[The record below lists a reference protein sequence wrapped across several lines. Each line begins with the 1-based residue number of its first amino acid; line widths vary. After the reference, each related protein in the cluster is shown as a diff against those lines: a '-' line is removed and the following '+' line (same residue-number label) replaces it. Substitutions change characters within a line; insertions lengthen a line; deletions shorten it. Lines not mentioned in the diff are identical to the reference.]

1 MNETI
6 KNPIN
11 PYYKLSK
18 SMGIIASYIFICIVV
33 IYLYY
38 QIYLASTNQ
47 KSFTKNIAYNIIT
60 IVVPII
66 FILLLI
72 VFTSFERD
80 FASLF
85 IFASLFFCTLIFTI
99 YYFLKTKVSAYIFND
114 YLLNTII
121 ILSILI
127 GLSIIFTIFSGT
139 LRKLNGWTG
148 FLANLLFYIP
158 CLIRDFIKEIIS
170 EYNTSSNTVLI
181 LFIIEIFLIMMYFF
195 VIPIINNKTLPDK
208 TVILSD
214 PVMLNTE
221 ITLPKVLKG
230 SDSNFAISMWIYLN
244 SMPNTKQSYTKETV
258 IYNYYNNDKS
268 LINRPHIKISYLNN
282 ERGSNDFIM
291 QVGKTKYKI
300 SLPLQKWNNFVI
312 NYVTS
317 KPEILEKTLKTK
329 KYSDG
334 VYKGQLK
341 TNSDGTTVR
350 NGSGKHTYTTKDIY
364 EGQWLNDEKSGLGTY
379 TTNSSGTVED
389 GIWFAGEKTHK
400 IAYNNDIKT
409 DKFSGNGTI
418 TEISTSNIYT
428 GDFKDGVKHGYGK
441 LTKSDAT
448 TIIKTVDGTDQQGYW
463 INDSFIGTDTIDVN
477 PDISTKYMSN
487 TNFTVDIF
495 INGGL
500 ERSHTFKNDEIPI
513 FKDSDI
519 MMVGETTTKDGLYGS
534 ICNIVYYKKPLSQLA
549 IIYNYNLLTIRN
561 PPI

>member
-1 MNETI
+1 
-6 KNPIN
+6 
-11 PYYKLSK
+11 
-18 SMGIIASYIFICIVV
+18 
-33 IYLYY
+33 
-38 QIYLASTNQ
+38 
-47 KSFTKNIAYNIIT
+47 
-60 IVVPII
+60 
-66 FILLLI
+66 
-72 VFTSFERD
+72 
-80 FASLF
+80 
-85 IFASLFFCTLIFTI
+85 
-99 YYFLKTKVSAYIFND
+99 LKTKVSAYIFNN

-121 ILSILI
+121 ILLILI

-158 CLIRDFIKEIIS
+158 CLIRDFVKEIIS

-181 LFIIEIFLIMMYFF
+181 LFIIEIFLIIMYFF
-195 VIPIINNKTLPDK
+195 VIPIINNNALPEK

-221 ITLPKVLKG
+221 ITLPKVLKD

-244 SMPNTKQSYTKETV
+244 SMPNTKESYTKETI
-258 IYNYYNNDKS
+258 IYNYYNKD
-268 LINRPHIKISYLNN
+268 LNRPHIKISYLNN

-291 QVGKTKYKI
+291 QVGTMKYNI

-317 KPEILEKTLKTK
+317 KPEIPENTLKTK
-329 KYSDG
+329 QYTNG

-341 TNSDGTTVR
+341 TNNDGTTLR
-350 NGSGKHTYTTKDIY
+350 NGYGKHTYTTKDIY
-364 EGQWLNDEKSGLGTY
+364 EGQWLNNEKCGLGTY
-379 TTNSSGTVED
+379 TTYSSGSVED
-389 GIWFAGEKTHK
+389 GIWFNDERTHR
-400 IAYNNDIKT
+400 IVYDETKT
-409 DKFSGNGTI
+409 DNFSGKGQI
-418 TEISTSNIYT
+418 HAISASGNKYS
-428 GDFKDGVKHGYGK
+428 GDIKDGVKHGYGT
-441 LTKSDAT
+441 LTDNANK
-448 TIIKTVDGTDQQGYW
+448 ILKQGYW
-463 INDSFIGTDTIDVN
+463 INDSFIGSDIIDVN

-487 TNFTVDIF
+487 KKFTVDIF
-495 INGGL
+495 INGRL
-500 ERSHTFKNDEIPI
+500 ERSYTFKNDEIPI

>member
-1 MNETI
+1 MNEII
-6 KNPIN
+6 KNQIN
-11 PYYKLSK
+11 QRYKLSK
-18 SMGIIASYIFICIVV
+18 SVGIIASYIFICIVV

-38 QIYLASTNQ
+38 QIYLASTNE
-47 KSFTKNIAYNIIT
+47 KSFTKNVAYNIIT

-72 VFTSFERD
+72 VFTSFEKD
-80 FASLF
+80 FASLI
-85 IFASLFFCTLIFTI
+85 IFGSLFFCTFIFTI
-99 YYFLKTKVSAYIFND
+99 YYFLKTKVSAYIFNN

-121 ILSILI
+121 ILLILI

-158 CLIRDFIKEIIS
+158 CLIRDFVKEIIS

-181 LFIIEIFLIMMYFF
+181 LFIIEIFLIIMYFF
-195 VIPIINNKTLPDK
+195 VIPIVNNKALPEK
-208 TVILSD
+208 IVILSD

-221 ITLPKVLKG
+221 ITLPKVLKD

-244 SMPNTKQSYTKETV
+244 SMPNTKESYTKETI
-258 IYNYYNNDKS
+258 IYNYYNKD
-268 LINRPHIKISYLNN
+268 LNRPHIKISYLNN

-291 QVGKTKYKI
+291 QVGTMKYNI

-317 KPEILEKTLKTK
+317 KPEIPENTLKTK
-329 KYSDG
+329 QYIDG

-341 TNSDGTTVR
+341 TNNDGTTVR
-350 NGSGKHTYTTKDIY
+350 NGYGKHTYTTKDIY
-364 EGQWLNDEKSGLGTY
+364 EGQWLNDEKSGLGTH
-379 TTNSSGTVED
+379 TTYSSGTVED
-389 GIWFAGEKTHK
+389 GIWFNHVQTHTFV
-400 IAYNNDIKT
+400 YDNKT
-409 DKFSGNGTI
+409 DKFSGKGQIVPKTAGNTY
-418 TEISTSNIYT
+418 S
-428 GDFKDGVKHGYGK
+428 GDFKDGVKHGYGSES
-441 LTKSDAT
+441 TQS
-448 TIIKTVDGTDQQGYW
+448 GYW
-463 INDSFIGTDTIDVN
+463 INDSFIGGDVIDVN

-487 TNFTVDIF
+487 KKFTVDIF
-495 INGGL
+495 INGRL
-500 ERSHTFKNDEIPI
+500 ERSHTFKNNEIPI

-549 IIYNYNLLTIRN
+549 IIYNYNLLTIQN

>member
-1 MNETI
+1 MNEII
-6 KNPIN
+6 KNPVN
-11 PYYKLSK
+11 LRYKLSK

-47 KSFTKNIAYNIIT
+47 KSFTKNVAYNIIT

-66 FILLLI
+66 FTLLLI

-85 IFASLFFCTLIFTI
+85 IFGSLFFCTLIFTI
-99 YYFLKTKVSAYIFND
+99 YYFLKTKVSAYIFNN

-121 ILSILI
+121 ILLILI

-181 LFIIEIFLIMMYFF
+181 LFIIEIFLIIMYFF
-195 VIPIINNKTLPDK
+195 VIPIVNNKALPEK

-214 PVMLNTE
+214 PVMLNSE
-221 ITLPKVLKG
+221 ITLPKVLKN

-244 SMPNTKQSYTKETV
+244 SMPNTKESYTKETV
-258 IYNYYNNDKS
+258 IYNYYNKDPVF
-268 LINRPHIKISYLNN
+268 IDRPHIKISYLNN

-291 QVGKTKYKI
+291 QVGQTKYNI

-317 KPEILEKTLKTK
+317 KPEIPENTLKTK
-329 KYSDG
+329 QYSNG

-341 TNSDGTTVR
+341 TNNDGTTVR
-350 NGSGKHTYTTKDIY
+350 NGHGKQTYTTKDIY
-364 EGQWLNDEKSGLGTY
+364 EGQWSNDNKSGLGTY
-379 TTNSSGTVED
+379 TTYSNGLVED
-389 GIWFAGEKTHK
+389 GIWANDAQTHR
-400 IAYNNDIKT
+400 IVYDETKT
-409 DKFSGNGTI
+409 DAFSGKGQI
-418 TEISTSNIYT
+418 IEISTRNRYS
-428 GDFKDGVKHGYGK
+428 GDIKDGVKHGYGK
-441 LTKSDAT
+441 LTQSDGT
-448 TIIKTVDGTDQQGYW
+448 MIKASDGTDQQGYW
-463 INDSFIGTDTIDVN
+463 INDSFIGSGIIDVN

-487 TNFTVDIF
+487 KTFTVDIF

-500 ERSHTFKNDEIPI
+500 ERSYTFKNDEIPI

-519 MMVGETTTKDGLYGS
+519 MMVGESIQDGLYGS

-549 IIYNYNLLTIRN
+549 IIYNYNLLTVQN

>member
-1 MNETI
+1 MNEII

-11 PYYKLSK
+11 LPYKLSK
-18 SMGIIASYIFICIVV
+18 SVTIIASYIFICIVV

-47 KSFTKNIAYNIIT
+47 KSFTKNVAYNIIT

-80 FASLF
+80 FALLI
-85 IFASLFFCTLIFTI
+85 IFGSLFFCTFVFTI
-99 YYFLKTKVSAYIFND
+99 YYFLKTKVSAYIFNN

-121 ILSILI
+121 ILLILI

-158 CLIRDFIKEIIS
+158 CLIRDFVKEIIS

-181 LFIIEIFLIMMYFF
+181 LFIIEIFLIIMYFF
-195 VIPIINNKTLPDK
+195 VIPIINNNALPEK

-221 ITLPKVLKG
+221 ITLPKVLKD

-244 SMPNTKQSYTKETV
+244 SMPNTKESYTKETI
-258 IYNYYNNDKS
+258 IYNYYNKD
-268 LINRPHIKISYLNN
+268 LNRPHIKISYLNN

-291 QVGKTKYKI
+291 QVGTMKYNI

-317 KPEILEKTLKTK
+317 KPEIPENTLKTK
-329 KYSDG
+329 QYTNG

-341 TNSDGTTVR
+341 TNNDGTTLR
-350 NGSGKHTYTTKDIY
+350 NGYGKHTYTTKDIY
-364 EGQWLNDEKSGLGTY
+364 EGQWLNNEKCGLGTY
-379 TTNSSGTVED
+379 TTYSSGSVED
-389 GIWFAGEKTHK
+389 GIWFNDEQTHR
-400 IAYNNDIKT
+400 IVYHETKT
-409 DKFSGNGTI
+409 DNFSGKGQI
-418 TEISTSNIYT
+418 HAISTSGNKYS
-428 GDFKDGVKHGYGK
+428 GDIKDGVKHGYGT
-441 LTKSDAT
+441 LTDNANK
-448 TIIKTVDGTDQQGYW
+448 ILKQGYW
-463 INDSFIGTDTIDVN
+463 INDSFIGSDMIDVN

-487 TNFTVDIF
+487 KNFTIDIF
-495 INGGL
+495 INGRL
-500 ERSHTFKNDEIPI
+500 ERSYTFKNDEIPI

-549 IIYNYNLLTIRN
+549 ITYNYNLLTIRN

>member
-1 MNETI
+1 MNEII
-6 KNPIN
+6 KKPITLR
-11 PYYKLSK
+11 YKLSN
-18 SMGIIASYIFICIVV
+18 SVAIIASYIFICIVV

-38 QIYLASTNQ
+38 QIYLASTNE
-47 KSFTKNIAYNIIT
+47 KSFTKNVAYNIIT

-80 FASLF
+80 FASLI
-85 IFASLFFCTLIFTI
+85 IFGSLFFCTFIFTI
-99 YYFLKTKVSAYIFND
+99 YYFLKTKVSAYIFNN

-121 ILSILI
+121 ILLILI
-127 GLSIIFTIFSGT
+127 GLSIIFTIFSET

-148 FLANLLFYIP
+148 FFANLLFYIP
-158 CLIRDFIKEIIS
+158 CLIRDFVKEIIS

-181 LFIIEIFLIMMYFF
+181 LFIIEIFLIIMYFF
-195 VIPIINNKTLPDK
+195 IIPIINNKALPEK
-208 TVILSD
+208 TVVLSD
-214 PVMLNTE
+214 PVMLDTE

-258 IYNYYNNDKS
+258 IYNYYNKNPV

-282 ERGSNDFIM
+282 EHGSNDFIM
-291 QVGKTKYKI
+291 QVGTTKYKI

-317 KPEILEKTLKTK
+317 KPEIPENTLKK
-329 KYSDG
+329 KIYTDG

-341 TNSDGTTVR
+341 TNNDGTTVR
-350 NGSGKHTYTTKDIY
+350 NGYGKHIYTTKDIY
-364 EGQWLNDEKSGLGTY
+364 EGQWLNNERSGLGTY
-379 TTNSSGTVED
+379 TTYSSGTVED
-389 GIWFAGEKTHK
+389 GIWFNDAQTHR
-400 IAYNNDIKT
+400 IVYDETKT
-409 DKFSGNGTI
+409 DDFSGKGQI
-418 TEISTSNIYT
+418 HAISANENKYS
-428 GDFKDGVKHGYGK
+428 GDIKDGVKHGYGT
-441 LTKSDAT
+441 LTDNANK
-448 TIIKTVDGTDQQGYW
+448 ILKQGYW
-463 INDSFIGTDTIDVN
+463 INDSFVGSDIIDVN

-487 TNFTVDIF
+487 KTFSVDIF
-495 INGGL
+495 INGRL
-500 ERSHTFKNDEIPI
+500 ERSYTFKNDEIPI

-549 IIYNYNLLTIRN
+549 ITYNYNLLTIQN

>member
-1 MNETI
+1 MNEII
-6 KNPIN
+6 KKPITLR
-11 PYYKLSK
+11 YKLSN
-18 SMGIIASYIFICIVV
+18 SVAIITSYIFICIVV

-38 QIYLASTNQ
+38 QIYLASTNE
-47 KSFTKNIAYNIIT
+47 KSFTKNVAYNIIT

-80 FASLF
+80 FASLI
-85 IFASLFFCTLIFTI
+85 IFGSLFFCTFIFTI
-99 YYFLKTKVSAYIFND
+99 YYFLKTKVSAYIFNN

-121 ILSILI
+121 ILLILI
-127 GLSIIFTIFSGT
+127 ALSIIFTIFSET

-148 FLANLLFYIP
+148 FFANLLFYIP
-158 CLIRDFIKEIIS
+158 CLIRDFVKEIIS

-181 LFIIEIFLIMMYFF
+181 LFIIEIFLIIMYFF
-195 VIPIINNKTLPDK
+195 IIPIINNKALPEK
-208 TVILSD
+208 TVVLSD

-258 IYNYYNNDKS
+258 IYNYYNKDPV

-291 QVGKTKYKI
+291 QVGTTKYKI

-317 KPEILEKTLKTK
+317 KPEIPENTLKK
-329 KYSDG
+329 KIYTDG

-341 TNSDGTTVR
+341 TNNDGTTVR
-350 NGSGKHTYTTKDIY
+350 NGYGKHIYTTKDIY
-364 EGQWLNDEKSGLGTY
+364 EGQWLNNERSGLGTY
-379 TTNSSGTVED
+379 TTYSSGTVED
-389 GIWFAGEKTHK
+389 GIWFNDAQTHR
-400 IAYNNDIKT
+400 IVYDETKT
-409 DKFSGNGTI
+409 DDFSGKGQI
-418 TEISTSNIYT
+418 HAISANENKYS
-428 GDFKDGVKHGYGK
+428 GDIKDGVKHGYGT
-441 LTKSDAT
+441 LTDNANK
-448 TIIKTVDGTDQQGYW
+448 ILKQGYW
-463 INDSFIGTDTIDVN
+463 INDSFVGSDIIDVN

-487 TNFTVDIF
+487 KTFSVDIF
-495 INGGL
+495 INGLL
-500 ERSHTFKNDEIPI
+500 ERSYTFKNDEIPI

-549 IIYNYNLLTIRN
+549 ITYNYNLLTIQN